1 MDPLL
6 LSSVNTIDALTSAR
20 RLWKS
25 PRRQLRKTL
34 RDAIGTTPDDIAA
47 AFRSLIAEGDLNAF
61 DTRRASHW
69 WGRAYYL
76 LGLPAAVLAAV
87 AGATGLIST
96 AGRVPAAVI
105 ALIAAGLTAAA
116 TFLNSDENQ
125 KSSIVMSA
133 AWSQLADDA
142 RLQHLSYSQSIKK
155 PQDPP
160 DTIDLVNEY
169 WKQIL
174 RLHKQKQRLLRGD
187 PTFPEEPS
195 QYSRSIDA
203 DPAHV
208 QQTSATGETG

>member
-6 LSSVNTIDALTSAR
+6 LSSASTIDAFTSVR
-20 RLWKS
+20 RLWRS

-34 RDAIGTTPDDIAA
+34 RDAIGTTPDDIAT

-61 DTRRASHW
+61 DTRRVSHW

-87 AGATGLIST
+87 AGATGLISA

-105 ALIAAGLTAAA
+105 ALVAAGLTAAA
-116 TFLNSDENQ
+116 TFLNSDENK
-125 KSSIVMSA
+125 KSNIVMSA

-142 RLQHLSYSQSIKK
+142 RLQHLSYFQSVEKLR
-155 PQDPP
+155 DPS
-160 DTIDLVNEY
+160 DNTDLVDEY

-174 RLHKQKQRLLRGD
+174 SLHKRKGRLLRGD
-187 PTFPEEPS
+187 PTVPEES
-195 QYSRSIDA
+195 S
-203 DPAHV
+203 
-208 QQTSATGETG
+208 